1 MNFKDAVFALAK
13 PQSPIPYVCPFT
25 GSKAYIKRF
34 TVAEREQYS
43 KAILGADDGL
53 ANATGFSLIMCD
65 KDGKRIFDDG
75 DIDKIKEL
83 PEDVVSEA
91 LKVFNTQK
99 LPAIEDAKKNS

>member
-1 MNFKDAVFALAK
+1 MNFKDAVFALSK
-13 PQSPIPYVCPFT
+13 PNPVSYTCPIT

-53 ANATGFSLIMCD
+53 ANATAFSLIMCD
-65 KDGKRIFDDG
+65 KDGKCLFDDG

-83 PEDVVSEA
+83 PENVVSEA
-91 LKVFNTQK
+91 LTVFNAQK
-99 LPAIEDAKKNS
+99 LPSVDDAKKNS